1 MIHTLNEELYIIIY
15 LIFFGLYISSTY
27 DIFLKVLTETK
38 TSKILNI
45 LFQIFFCILQL
56 TITYF
61 FTYKLAAGYIPIY
74 FIIFVI
80 LGVLI
85 YYFICRKT
93 LISTTSQFIKICKK
107 LNINKK
113 IKLILY
119 SQTVI
124 KKIHWGILKI
134 KNRQKKK

>member
-27 DIFLKVLTETK
+27 DFFLKVLTETK

-45 LFQIFFCILQL
+45 LFQIVFCILQL

-113 IKLILY
+113 IKSLLY

-124 KKIHWGILKI
+124 KKIHRGILKI

>member
-15 LIFFGLYISSTY
+15 LIFFGLYILSTY
-27 DIFLKVLTETK
+27 DFFLKVLTETK

-113 IKLILY
+113 IKSLLY

-124 KKIHWGILKI
+124 EKMHQGILKI